1 MFEIR
6 HIVKQLTGKGE
17 GIWVSNS
24 TYKVWQQFVQQQ
36 LPKKQSKENM
46 TNENNELNI
55 INYSN
60 NSVIK
65 HFGYR
70 I

>member
-1 MFEIR
+1 MFGVSY
-6 HIVKQLTGKGE
+6 IVKQFIGKGE

-24 TYKVWQQFVQQQ
+24 TYKAWQQFVQQQ

-46 TNENNELNI
+46 TNEINELNI
-55 INYSN
+55 INSSN
-60 NSVIK
+60 NSKSK

>member
-1 MFEIR
+1 MFGIS
-6 HIVKQLTGKGE
+6 HIVKPLRRKGE
-17 GIWVSNS
+17 GIWVHNS

-46 TNENNELNI
+46 TNEINELNL
-55 INYSN
+55 INSSKN
-60 NSVIK
+60 WESK
-65 HFGYR
+65 HLGYR